1 MEDFTGVMI
10 FRESEADY
18 KKPNKEL
25 IQELIGV
32 KDTEKLY
39 GHFSNEYVALIA
51 SEEDYIKIGL
61 SKTGARKLHIAKNIV
76 PADINNAQ
84 ITRSQDCYQYFK
96 FMGLLNHEEFYFLP
110 LTRNNVALCKPI
122 QISKGGVSA
131 TVVDT
136 KILFKKILEHNRVSS
151 FIIAHNHP
159 SGNINPSQDDI
170 TLTRKIK
177 DAALLLDLKLLEHL
191 IITIDGYY
199 SFVDNSII

>member
-1 MEDFTGVMI
+1 MI

-51 SEEDYIKIGL
+51 SEEDYLKIGM
-61 SKTGARKLHIAKNIV
+61 SKTSARKLHIAKNIV

-159 SGNINPSQDDI
+159 SGSLNPSQDDI

>member
-10 FRESEADY
+10 FRESESDY

-39 GHFSNEYVALIA
+39 GYFPNEYVALIA
-51 SEEDYIKIGL
+51 SEEDYLKIGL
-61 SKTGARKLHIAKNIV
+61 SKSGARKLHLAKNIV

-84 ITRSQDCYQYFK
+84 ITRSNDCYQYFK

-110 LTRNNVALCKPI
+110 LTRNNVAICKPI

-136 KILFKKILEHNRVSS
+136 KILFKKILEHNRVSG

-170 TLTRKIK
+170 TLTKKIK
-177 DAALLLDLKLLEHL
+177 LAADVLDLKLLEHL

-199 SFVDNSII
+199 SFVDNSIL

>member
-1 MEDFTGVMI
+1 MI

-32 KDTEKLY
+32 RDTEKLY
-39 GHFSNEYVALIA
+39 GYFPNEYVALIA
-51 SEEDYIKIGL
+51 SEEEYLKIGI

-76 PADINNAQ
+76 PAEINNAQ
-84 ITRSQDCYQYFK
+84 ITKSNDCYQYFK
-96 FMGLLNHEEFYFLP
+96 FMGLLNQEEFYFIP
-110 LTRNNVALCKPI
+110 LNRKNIALCKPI
-122 QISKGGVSA
+122 QLSKGGVSA

-159 SGNINPSQDDI
+159 SGNINPSQEDLN
-170 TLTRKIK
+170 LTVKIK
-177 DAALLLDLKLLEHL
+177 EAALLLDLKLLEHL

-199 SFVDNSII
+199 SFVDNGYL

>member
-1 MEDFTGVMI
+1 LEDFTGVMI

>member
-1 MEDFTGVMI
+1 MI

-51 SEEDYIKIGL
+51 SEEDYLKIGM
-61 SKTGARKLHIAKNIV
+61 SKTSARKLHIAKNIV
-76 PADINNAQ
+76 PAEINNAQ

-96 FMGLLNHEEFYFLP
+96 FMGLLNQEEFYFIP
-110 LTRNNVALCKPI
+110 LNRKNVALCKPI
-122 QISKGGVSA
+122 QLSKGGVSA

-159 SGNINPSQDDI
+159 SGNINPSQEDL
-170 TLTRKIK
+170 TLTIKIK
-177 DAALLLDLKLLEHL
+177 EAALLLDLKLLEHL

-199 SFVDNSII
+199 SFVDNGYL

>member
-1 MEDFTGVMI
+1 MI

>member
-32 KDTEKLY
+32 RDTEKLY
-39 GHFSNEYVALIA
+39 GYFSNEYVALIA
-51 SEEDYIKIGL
+51 SEEDYLKIGM
-61 SKTGARKLHIAKNIV
+61 SKTSARKLHIAKNIV
-76 PADINNAQ
+76 PAEINNAQ
-84 ITRSQDCYQYFK
+84 ITKSNDCYQYFK
-96 FMGLLNHEEFYFLP
+96 FMGLLNQEEFYFIP
-110 LTRNNVALCKPI
+110 LNRKNVALCKPI
-122 QISKGGVSA
+122 QLSKGGVSA

-159 SGNINPSQDDI
+159 SGNINPSQEDLN
-170 TLTRKIK
+170 LTVKIK
-177 DAALLLDLKLLEHL
+177 EAALLLDLKLLEHL

-199 SFVDNSII
+199 SFVDNGYL

>member
-39 GHFSNEYVALIA
+39 GYFSNEYVALIA

-122 QISKGGVSA
+122 QLSKGGVSA
-131 TVVDT
+131 TIVDT

-159 SGNINPSQDDI
+159 SGSLNPSQDDI

>member
-1 MEDFTGVMI
+1 MI

-32 KDTEKLY
+32 RDTEKLY
-39 GHFSNEYVALIA
+39 GYFPNEYVALIA
-51 SEEDYIKIGL
+51 SEEEYLKIGL

-76 PADINNAQ
+76 PAEINNAQ
-84 ITRSQDCYQYFK
+84 ITKSNDCYQYFK
-96 FMGLLNHEEFYFLP
+96 FMGLLNQEEFYFIP
-110 LTRNNVALCKPI
+110 LNRKNVALCKPI
-122 QISKGGVSA
+122 QLSKGGVSA

-159 SGNINPSQDDI
+159 SGNINPSQEDLN
-170 TLTRKIK
+170 LTVKIK
-177 DAALLLDLKLLEHL
+177 EAAFLLDLKLLEHL

-199 SFVDNSII
+199 SFVDNGYL